1 MVPRAVKC
9 SDMLVAILIL
19 VYVAISSTLIHLPG
33 VQFDEVL
40 HVNAALGG
48 LDGSFIYKSI
58 FDVPVLLM
66 PYIGALKAYITAPV
80 FAIFGVSVFTVRLP
94 MILLAA
100 LSLLF
105 LFWANKKYFS
115 IGIATIALWLLAI
128 DPNFIALTRLD
139 SGPVV
144 LGFMMSVLALLFFKK
159 FLKNQKII
167 FLFLTFA
174 ALGLGIFHKLNFV
187 WFINGFIFS
196 ALIIYYRELIEILKR
211 KSKSARILI
220 IGLFVGGYGTL
231 AGLFIYASYKF
242 ALFGTSSLSGI
253 DWYVRAYNTST
264 SLMYLLNGELYL
276 NYSLTNYHSVLGIA
290 YFIFAALVIL
300 LGLFFAIRDKG
311 RQLKYLPPY
320 FFVWLIFIAVLA
332 QYFVTKNA
340 VWPWH
345 IFEVQPMLVILMAY
359 GLYAIYQKLKQTR
372 VSKRSLKAAAIIT
385 IVLVSAY
392 NLFTYGQYIKAYNEP
407 TKNIFWSTAIYDLI
421 DYTSE
426 SQEKFV
432 SIDWGTHTQLLVF
445 SQDPEKFK
453 NESFRLNT
461 SKLTESASQR
471 FIDIYLSDEEYL
483 FVLHNESKSLF
494 PDARQ
499 NFFNLVDR
507 SGKSA
512 ELINEIKDGNQTIIE
527 VYRVSSQI

>member
-1 MVPRAVKC
+1 M
-9 SDMLVAILIL
+9 
-19 VYVAISSTLIHLPG
+19 PG

-311 RQLKYLPPY
+311 RQLKYLPP
-320 FFVWLIFIAVLA
+320 
-332 QYFVTKNA
+332 
-340 VWPWH
+340 
-345 IFEVQPMLVILMAY
+345 
-359 GLYAIYQKLKQTR
+359 
-372 VSKRSLKAAAIIT
+372 
-385 IVLVSAY
+385 
-392 NLFTYGQYIKAYNEP
+392 
-407 TKNIFWSTAIYDLI
+407 
-421 DYTSE
+421 
-426 SQEKFV
+426 
-432 SIDWGTHTQLLVF
+432 
-445 SQDPEKFK
+445 
-453 NESFRLNT
+453 
-461 SKLTESASQR
+461 
-471 FIDIYLSDEEYL
+471 
-483 FVLHNESKSLF
+483 
-494 PDARQ
+494 
-499 NFFNLVDR
+499 
-507 SGKSA
+507 
-512 ELINEIKDGNQTIIE
+512 
-527 VYRVSSQI
+527 